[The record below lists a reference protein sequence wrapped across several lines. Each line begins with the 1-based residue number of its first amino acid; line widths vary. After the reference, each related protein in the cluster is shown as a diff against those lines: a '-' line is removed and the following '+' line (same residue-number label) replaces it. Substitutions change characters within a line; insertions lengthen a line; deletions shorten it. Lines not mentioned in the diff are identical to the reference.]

1 MINRPRYPNFEILWN
16 ITGKSAYVLTN
27 DIERY
32 YMRIN
37 DAIAD
42 IEKDKKEKSSY
53 LAFAFIALAAA
64 TLEYTLNL
72 ISSCYSLNEYKKS
85 EQWHYLT
92 YEKLRDKLLNIVRDA
107 SGGEYKLNT
116 NNDGIKI
123 LLYLIKLRNNLMHN
137 TEAVKIA
144 KNKMPDLN
152 TQVIDGYLVISE
164 EKAIIEAIIKTTDNV
179 VDTITYKQC
188 INIGNSLIAFKDKVA
203 IPYLTYHEFEENDM
217 VNVNNS

>member
-72 ISSCYSLNEYKKS
+72 MASCYSLNVFKKTERWIRLEYKCVS
-85 EQWHYLT
+85 
-92 YEKLRDKLLNIVRDA
+92 DKLLGIVKYITKGHYQIDKHHVNIQ
-107 SGGEYKLNT
+107 N
-116 NNDGIKI
+116 
-123 LLYLIKLRNNLMHN
+123 LLFLITTRNKLMHN

-144 KNKMPDLN
+144 KNKMPDIN
-152 TQVIDGYLVISE
+152 AQVIDGYLVIPE
-164 EKAIIEAIIKTTDNV
+164 EKAIVEAIIKTTDNI
-179 VDTITYKQC
+179 VDTITYKRC
-188 INIGNSLIAFKDKVA
+188 IEIGKSLIAFKDKVA
-203 IPYLTYHEFEENDM
+203 VPYLTYHEFEENDM
-217 VNVNNS
+217 VIAHIG

>member
-16 ITGKSAYVLTN
+16 ITGNSAYVLTN

-72 ISSCYSLNEYKKS
+72 IISCYRLNVFKKTERWIRLEYKCVS
-85 EQWHYLT
+85 
-92 YEKLRDKLLNIVRDA
+92 DKLLGIVNDITKGYYQIDKHHVNIQ
-107 SGGEYKLNT
+107 N
-116 NNDGIKI
+116 
-123 LLYLIKLRNNLMHN
+123 LLFLITTRNKLMHN

-144 KNKMPDLN
+144 KNKMPN
-152 TQVIDGYLVISE
+152 INAQVIDGYLVIPE
-164 EKAIIEAIIKTTDNV
+164 EKAIVEAIIKTTDNI
-179 VDTITYKQC
+179 VDTITYRRC
-188 INIGNSLIAFKDKVA
+188 IEIGESLIAFKDKVA
-203 IPYLTYHEFEENDM
+203 VPYLTYHEFEENDM
-217 VNVNNS
+217 VIAHVG